1 MSAWQIIVLVLF
13 FLSSNTSDYNE
24 AADVLTRLQIW
35 KLTPMQSGLPG
46 RLLNTT
52 FQKSLQTSWLGG
64 LVMINSFDFFHTL

>member
-1 MSAWQIIVLVLF
+1 MANNCFGFVF

-64 LVMINSFDFFHTL
+64 LVMMMNNDLYQTF